1 MNKRNL
7 FIISGFIIILLSIW
21 MLSDSDNNDVFSE
34 RVKVSLRSVGN
45 QLLLANH
52 DSTSLVFPVIALNEN
67 KYQLSFQ
74 KPLSFEPG
82 QLVSIIDKAFQKAVL
97 PDNYL
102 VETIQCEEQEV
113 AYSYQILNTI
123 ENSIVPC
130 RGRYLPENC
139 YTIEVLFTD
148 IGREYSYKKAVSY
161 ILLFGGFVILFLAF
175 YKRKQENS
183 IESNTDNY
191 AILGSFQFYPEQNK
205 LVKQA
210 EEISLSKKECELLE
224 IFVANPNQIIKR
236 DELTKKVWE
245 DHGVFVGRSLDT
257 YISKLR
263 KKLETDDTIKI
274 TNVHG
279 VGYKLE
285 IN

>member
-1 MNKRNL
+1 MNKSSTSIL
-7 FIISGFIIILLSIW
+7 SSIIIIIISLWFLN
-21 MLSDSDNNDVFSE
+21 DSKDTDKMFDE

-45 QLLLANH
+45 QLLLINQ
-52 DSTSLVFPVIALNEN
+52 DTTSLILPIIALEEN

-74 KPLSFEPG
+74 EPLSFEPE
-82 QLVSIIDKAFQKAVL
+82 QLVSIIDASFQKAKL
-97 PDNYL
+97 PSNYL
-102 VETIQCEEQEV
+102 VETVQCEAQEV
-113 AYSYQILNTI
+113 AYSYQVLNTI

-130 RGRYLPENC
+130 VGRILPESC

-148 IGREYSYKKAVSY
+148 LKLSSNKPIVYYALLICGFIVLILGVYKKKK
-161 ILLFGGFVILFLAF
+161 IL
-175 YKRKQENS
+175 
-183 IESNTDNY
+183 ESVPEDFAT
-191 AILGSFQFYPEQNK
+191 LGNFKFYPEQNK
-205 LVKQA
+205 LVMQA
-210 EEISLSKKECELLE
+210 KEISLSKKECELLE

-263 KKLETDDTIKI
+263 KKLEADRTIKI

-285 IN
+285 MNN

>member
-1 MNKRNL
+1 MSI
-7 FIISGFIIILLSIW
+7 FLLLNS
-21 MLSDSDNNDVFSE
+21 NNDSNTFSE
-34 RVKVSLRSVGN
+34 RVKISLRSVGN
-45 QLLLANH
+45 QLLLINK
-52 DSTSLVFPVIALNEN
+52 DSTSIVSPVIALENN

-82 QLVSIIDKAFQKAVL
+82 QLVAIIEQAFQKAQL
-97 PDNYL
+97 PNNYL
-102 VETIQCEEQEV
+102 VETVQCEAQEV
-113 AYSYQILNTI
+113 AYSYQILNTV
-123 ENSIVPC
+123 ENNIVPC
-130 RGRYLPENC
+130 IGRHLPKNC

-148 IGREYSYKKAVSY
+148 LNTTSGSKNIAYYTFLLCGI
-161 ILLFGGFVILFLAF
+161 ILLFLGFYNKNEEVN
-175 YKRKQENS
+175 KEKTRE
-183 IESNTDNY
+183 Y
-191 AILGSFQFYPEQNK
+191 ATLGSFQFYPEQNK

-210 EEISLSKKECELLE
+210 EEIKLSKKECELLE
-224 IFVANPNQIIKR
+224 IFAASPNQIIKR

-263 KKLETDDTIKI
+263 KKLEADESIKI

-285 IN
+285 IA

>member
-1 MNKRNL
+1 MNKSSTSIL
-7 FIISGFIIILLSIW
+7 SGIIIIIISLWFLN
-21 MLSDSDNNDVFSE
+21 DSKDTDKMFDE

-45 QLLLANH
+45 QLLLINQ
-52 DSTSLVFPVIALNEN
+52 DTTSLILPIIALEEN

-74 KPLSFEPG
+74 KPLSFEPE
-82 QLVSIIDKAFQKAVL
+82 QLVSIINASFQKAKL
-97 PDNYL
+97 PSNYL
-102 VETIQCEEQEV
+102 VETVQCEAQEV
-113 AYSYQILNTI
+113 AYSYQVLNTI

-130 RGRYLPENC
+130 VGRILPESC

-148 IGREYSYKKAVSY
+148 LKLSSNKPIVFYALLICGFIVLILGVYKKKK
-161 ILLFGGFVILFLAF
+161 IL
-175 YKRKQENS
+175 
-183 IESNTDNY
+183 ESVPEDFAT
-191 AILGSFQFYPEQNK
+191 LGNFKFYPEQNK
-205 LVKQA
+205 LVMQA
-210 EEISLSKKECELLE
+210 KEISLSKKECELLE

-263 KKLETDDTIKI
+263 KKLEADRTIKI

-285 IN
+285 MNN